1 MVENLKIKFDKVYV
15 DDRHIATIR
24 FGNLTLLVRLSKD
37 ISEPLNYVSKKLNLK
52 IVKLKK

>member
-1 MVENLKIKFDKVYV
+1 MVENLKIKFNKIYV
-15 DDRHIATIR
+15 DDKHVATIR
-24 FGNLTLLVRLSKD
+24 FGNLALTVEWSRA